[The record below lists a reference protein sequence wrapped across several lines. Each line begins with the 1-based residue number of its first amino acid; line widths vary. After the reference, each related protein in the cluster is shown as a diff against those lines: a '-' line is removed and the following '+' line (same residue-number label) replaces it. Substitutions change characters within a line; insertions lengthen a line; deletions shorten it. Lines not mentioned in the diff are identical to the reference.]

1 MRGRLLIVSMLLQA
15 MLLQVDA
22 APGTGELGPG
32 ALWPTLIVV
41 VLLVAALLIVRL
53 RGLGARARSAGGL
66 LEAQAQLTLAP
77 GHTLYVVRAGER
89 RLLLGGAPGGLTLLT
104 ELDARPPAQAATAAP
119 EARPAPMTTTASA
132 DPTADWLAA
141 ARGPHPL
148 VDDGAAAGAPG
159 FKGLR

>member
-104 ELDARPPAQAATAAP
+104 ELDARPSAQAATAAP
-119 EARPAPMTTTASA
+119 EAPMKTAASA